1 MPGAGELDRRITIE
15 RLTKTV
21 DEFNSPVEVWS
32 AFITVWARRKDGSDL
47 VKTEVLGA
55 EQVGSFLLSHF
66 VIRSSSA
73 AKTVTPTDRI
83 NYDGHI
89 WNIKGTKETSEGR
102 NRFIEISAVRENN

>member
-15 RLTKTV
+15 RATTVV
-21 DEFNSPVEVWS
+21 DEFNEPIESWAP
-32 AFITVWARRKDGSDL
+32 FITVWARRADSSDV

-66 VIRSSSA
+66 VIRSSSQ
-73 AKTVTPTDRI
+73 AKTVTSNDRI

-102 NRFIEISAVRENN
+102 NRFIEISAVRANN